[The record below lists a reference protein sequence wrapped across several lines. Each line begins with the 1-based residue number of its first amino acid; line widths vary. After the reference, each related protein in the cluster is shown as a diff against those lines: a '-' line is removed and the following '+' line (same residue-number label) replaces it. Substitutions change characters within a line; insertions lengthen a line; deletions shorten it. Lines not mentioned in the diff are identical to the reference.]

1 MGKVDRLRRE
11 MNLLLP
17 CFGLPAMYLPT
28 PDPTRRPG
36 ITPPLNTKHV
46 LIYGEGWFNSQW
58 RRAGPSPF
66 SYLGMLFIYAML
78 QTGLCVKFSRNVDRV
93 ERGESDTRSARRFS
107 MADYPCGGSGLH
119 NVRMMQNPDKTKKPD
134 PQPR

>member
-1 MGKVDRLRRE
+1 
-11 MNLLLP
+11 
-17 CFGLPAMYLPT
+17 
-28 PDPTRRPG
+28 
-36 ITPPLNTKHV
+36 
-46 LIYGEGWFNSQW
+46 
-58 RRAGPSPF
+58 
-66 SYLGMLFIYAML
+66 ML

-134 PQPR
+134 PSSDENFMTKCLKTRDGMVV